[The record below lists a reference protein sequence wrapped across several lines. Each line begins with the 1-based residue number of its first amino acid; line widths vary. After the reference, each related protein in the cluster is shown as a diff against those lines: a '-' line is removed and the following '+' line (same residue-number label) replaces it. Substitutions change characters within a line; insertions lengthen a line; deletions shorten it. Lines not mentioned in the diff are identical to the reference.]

1 MSKVE
6 STKRYV
12 NAYLIFSIVT
22 SLIGVILGALIISTD
37 PYSAFPWLLAMLLAF
52 VTSLIGVI
60 RLRGIGEPY
69 RYGVVSIQH
78 IWWVASVGFAGVM
91 FYPADYFRKVGGV
104 ESTVMSIISAIW
116 LVWGLYLIYAVHKET
131 KAPVAP

>member
-1 MSKVE
+1 ME
-6 STKRYV
+6 SLKRYV
-12 NAYLIFSIVT
+12 NVYLIFSIIT
-22 SLIGVILGALIISTD
+22 SLIGVVLGALLVNVD
-37 PYSAFPWLLAMLLAF
+37 PYSAFPWLLATLLAF
-52 VTSLIGVI
+52 LTSLVGVI
-60 RLRGIGEPY
+60 RLRGVSETY

-91 FYPADYFRKVGGV
+91 FYPADYFRRVGGV
-104 ESTVMSIISAIW
+104 ESTIMSVISAIW